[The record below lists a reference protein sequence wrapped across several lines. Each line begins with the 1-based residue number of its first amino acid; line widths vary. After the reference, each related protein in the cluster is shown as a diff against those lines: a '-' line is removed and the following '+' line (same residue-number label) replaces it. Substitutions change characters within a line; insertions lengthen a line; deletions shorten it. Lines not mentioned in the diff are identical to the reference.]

1 MRIGFFTDTFSPN
14 IDGVVTSILAHRA
27 ALKKKGNHVI
37 IFTTSSGMI
46 TSKPDGD
53 GVHYH
58 RALPFPLYP
67 QYKIAFFPYISAIE
81 EVRRERLQLIHAH
94 TPAGMGFAAL
104 ACSKTLGIPAVA
116 TFHTLI
122 PQGAS
127 YVTTQK
133 QLQRAVSAMA
143 WRASTEFYKRFDLVI
158 SPSETIRRELAK
170 HGVKSVVVPNS
181 VDLGTYKPKSRK
193 AARKKL
199 HLPSNRHIV
208 LVAGR
213 LGFEKN
219 VDVIIRAA
227 KQIPDVLLLITGDG
241 PARKSCE
248 ALAKKLG
255 IDAQFRGFVPKA
267 DLPYYYSAADVFV
280 TASTFETQCLT
291 LLEAMACGTP
301 VVGAAAFAIP
311 EAVQEGR
318 NGFLFKAGDASD
330 CARAI
335 ERALGAPASEK
346 RRLSANARKTASKYS
361 IARSVSALLS
371 AYKKVLKK

>member
-1 MRIGFFTDTFSPN
+1 MRIGFFTDTFTPN

-27 ALKKKGNHVI
+27 ALKKKGHHVI

-46 TSKPDGD
+46 TSKPDSD
-53 GVHYH
+53 GIHYH

-67 QYKIAFFPYISAIE
+67 QYRIVFFPYISAIA
-81 EVRRERLQLIHAH
+81 EVRREKLELIHAH

-104 ACSKTLGIPAVA
+104 ACSKALGIPAVA

-127 YVTTQK
+127 YVTSQK
-133 QLQRAVSAMA
+133 QLQKAVSAMA
-143 WRASTEFYKRFDLVI
+143 WKASTEFYKRFDLVI
-158 SPSETIRRELAK
+158 SPSETIRRELAR

-181 VDLGTYKPKSRK
+181 IDLQTYKPKSK
-193 AARKKL
+193 GAARKKL
-199 HLPSNRHIV
+199 HLPSHRHIV

-219 VDVIIRAA
+219 VDVVIRAA
-227 KQIPDVLLLITGDG
+227 KQIPNALLLITGDG
-241 PARKSCE
+241 PARRQCE
-248 ALAKKLG
+248 SLAKKLG

-280 TASTFETQCLT
+280 IASTFETQCIT

-301 VVGAAAFAIP
+301 VVGADAFAIP
-311 EAVQEGR
+311 EAVKAGS
-318 NGFLFKAGDASD
+318 NGFLFRAGDASD

-335 ERALGAPASEK
+335 SRVINAPAAEKRKLSKNSRITASRYSLSRSVAALLGAY
-346 RRLSANARKTASKYS
+346 N
-361 IARSVSALLS
+361 
-371 AYKKVLKK
+371 KVLKK